1 MNTKSSKKWTGKLL
15 NVLVVALV
23 LAGTAVVAGI
33 GDVAGGSSLMV
44 RLFLGFL
51 GAIIAIQIIPCLIL
65 FGAMAKGLF
74 DVVRG
79 KEEARTG
86 SK

>member
-1 MNTKSSKKWTGKLL
+1 MNLL
-15 NVLVVALV
+15 IVALV
-23 LAGTAVVAGI
+23 LSGTALVAGV
-33 GDVAGGSSLMV
+33 GDVSQGGSIMV

-79 KEEARTG
+79 KEAARTG
-86 SK
+86 TK

>member
-1 MNTKSSKKWTGKLL
+1 METKPSGKMKGRLL

-23 LAGTAVVAGI
+23 LAGTVVISGM
-33 GDVAGGSSLMV
+33 GEVAEGSSLMV

-65 FGAMAKGLF
+65 FGAMIKGLF
-74 DVVRG
+74 DVVRR
-79 KEEARTG
+79 KEETETDT
-86 SK
+86 K